1 MNRIC
6 IFAISLACCLLFC
19 TSSSAEIY
27 RYIDK
32 NGVWHF
38 SNIKSNKHYELFLSE
53 KSRACLIN
61 GNMWAN
67 KYDDIIHQVSRLFQV
82 DSYLIKAIIK
92 AESNFD
98 HRALSKKGAQGL
110 MQLMPGTADDMN
122 VKDPFDPKQNIFGG
136 TSYISMLLKRFN
148 NNKALA
154 VAAYNAGPQEV
165 ESRNCIPPFPETHT
179 FIKRVMDYYRAYN
192 GATF

>member
-1 MNRIC
+1 MFRTC
-6 IFAISLACCLLFC
+6 IFAISLACCLFFC

-27 RYIDK
+27 RYVDE

-38 SNIKSNKHYELFLSE
+38 SNIKSNKRYELFLSE
-53 KSRACLIN
+53 KSRKCLLD
-61 GNMWAN
+61 GNLWAD
-67 KYDDIIHQVSRLFQV
+67 KYDDIIRQVSRLFQV
-82 DSYLIKAIIK
+82 DSDLIKAIIK

-110 MQLMPGTADDMN
+110 MQLMPETACDMN

-136 TSYISMLLKRFN
+136 TRYISMLLKRFN
-148 NNKALA
+148 NNKTLAL
-154 VAAYNAGPQEV
+154 AAYNAGPQEV
-165 ESRNCIPPFPETHT
+165 ESRNCIPPFPETQT

-192 GATF
+192 GETF

>member
-1 MNRIC
+1 MNRAC
-6 IFAISLACCLLFC
+6 IFAISLACCLFFC

-27 RYIDK
+27 RYVDK

-53 KSRACLIN
+53 KSSACLIN
-61 GNMWAN
+61 GNMWVN
-67 KYDDIIHQVSRLFQV
+67 KYDDIIGQVSRLFQV

-110 MQLMPGTADDMN
+110 MQLMPETAYDMD
-122 VKDPFDPKQNIFGG
+122 VKDPYDPKQNIFGG
-136 TSYISMLLKRFN
+136 TRYISLLLKRFN
-148 NNKALA
+148 NNKTLAL
-154 VAAYNAGPQEV
+154 AAYNAGPQEV

-179 FIKRVMDYYRAYN
+179 FIKRVLDYYRAYN
-192 GATF
+192 GTTF